1 MPAPPQ
7 LPPDLAQRYR
17 IVGSLGAGA
26 MGTVYRAQ
34 DLRAG
39 REVALKLLNAT
50 GEAQRARFQREGE
63 ITAGLVHPHVVRV
76 FSSGVSGQVPWL
88 AYELV
93 RDARPIEEAFP
104 ERTWVER
111 VELIVEV
118 CQALAAAHAA
128 GVVHRDIKPD
138 NVLIDGEGRVRI
150 ADFGLATAGD
160 LDRLTL
166 SGIVVGTPLF
176 LSPEAFAGEGT
187 RSPTFD
193 V

>member
-1 MPAPPQ
+1 MRLGGEQIGP
-7 LPPDLAQRYR
+7 YR
-17 IVGSLGAGA
+17 VVGELGRGGMGA
-26 MGTVYRAQ
+26 VFRAVDQ
-34 DLRAG
+34 GG
-39 REVALKLLNAT
+39 REVALKLAT
-50 GEAQRARFQREGE
+50 GAMDATRRERFLREGQLAARLDHPG
-63 ITAGLVHPHVVRV
+63 IVQVHAAGEHGGR
-76 FSSGVSGQVPWL
+76 PWL